1 MINSLYEPFIRWS
14 MVGSVYVYSDPHFDD
29 RDCLYMN
36 PAWPS
41 PEEQIKRI
49 NQKVYKN
56 DTLII
61 LGDVGNEKYIKQLK
75 AGHKVLILGNHDKGR
90 SNYTFDNLFDEV
102 YGGPLFVGEK
112 ILLSHEPIPLPFAV
126 NIHGHCHNGVFKES
140 EKDYNVA
147 SDVINW
153 APVNLGKMIK
163 EGLLSDVDSIHRI
176 TIDNVIERKRRI
188 LEEEKKDIVSD

>member
-1 MINSLYEPFIRWS
+1 M
-14 MVGSVYVYSDPHFDD
+14 
-29 RDCLYMN
+29 
-36 PAWPS
+36 
-41 PEEQIKRI
+41 
-49 NQKVYKN
+49 
-56 DTLII
+56 
-61 LGDVGNEKYIKQLK
+61 GNEKYIKQLK
-75 AGHKVLILGNHDKGR
+75 AGYKVLILGNHDRGK

-153 APVNLGKMIK
+153 TPVNLCKMIK
-163 EGLLSDVDSIHRI
+163 EGLLSNVDSIHRI
-176 TIDNVIERKRRI
+176 TIDNV
-188 LEEEKKDIVSD
+188 V